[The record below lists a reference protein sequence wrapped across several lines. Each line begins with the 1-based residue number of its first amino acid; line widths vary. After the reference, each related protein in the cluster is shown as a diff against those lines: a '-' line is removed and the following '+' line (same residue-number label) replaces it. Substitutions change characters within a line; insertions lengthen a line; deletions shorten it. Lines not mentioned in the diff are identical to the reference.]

1 MPTEEYK
8 IDDGNNLAENSEVA
22 DTIIPLE
29 NKFLEIGRTGKNDWW
44 RYLVGIIIVFIGGY
58 SLIGQIPIFCLALW
72 GMGKGYINIDDPKL
86 ESKLLNP
93 AMMHINPNLMLL
105 IELFIFV
112 GAMFALWFVIKFI
125 HQKKFISIITSAP
138 KIRWK
143 RFAISAGT
151 WMVLCLISQFV
162 SMCIYP
168 ENFKIVFN
176 LQPFLLTLLI
186 AILLLPIQTW
196 WEEFFFRGYLFQGIG
211 IITKSPIIPILIT
224 GTIFGLMHM
233 ANPEVQKYGIAA
245 MLPSYILPGLF
256 LGIMVTLDEGMESAM
271 GMHFANNL
279 FGTVVVTSSSSVIQ
293 ANTIWVAKEIN
304 PGPDNIS
311 LFVLFIVLISVLWQT
326 NKWNIKK
333 LTTGNQSPLQ

>member
-1 MPTEEYK
+1 MENNILPTEENKKEDIEFQVHY
-8 IDDGNNLAENSEVA
+8 
-22 DTIIPLE
+22 TPLE
-29 NKFLEIGRTGKNDWW
+29 NKFLEVGRTGKNEWW

-58 SLIGQIPIFCLALW
+58 SLVGQIPILCLAFW

-93 AMMHINPNLMLL
+93 ATMHINPNLMLL

-151 WMVLCLISQFV
+151 WIVLCLIGQFV

-168 ENFKIVFN
+168 ENFTIVFN
-176 LQPFLLTLLI
+176 LQPFLITLLI

-211 IITKSPIIPILIT
+211 LITKSPIIPILVA
-224 GTIFGLMHM
+224 GTIFGLNM
-233 ANPEVQKYGIAA
+233 E
-245 MLPSYILPGLF
+245 LPQCYPPTFCLAYF
-256 LGIMVTLDEGMESAM
+256 
-271 GMHFANNL
+271 
-279 FGTVVVTSSSSVIQ
+279 
-293 ANTIWVAKEIN
+293 
-304 PGPDNIS
+304 
-311 LFVLFIVLISVLWQT
+311 
-326 NKWNIKK
+326 
-333 LTTGNQSPLQ
+333 

>member
-1 MPTEEYK
+1 MENNILPTEENKKEDIEFQVHY
-8 IDDGNNLAENSEVA
+8 
-22 DTIIPLE
+22 TPLE
-29 NKFLEIGRTGKNDWW
+29 NKFLEVGRTGKNEWW

-58 SLIGQIPIFCLALW
+58 SLVGQIPILCLAFW

-93 AMMHINPNLMLL
+93 ATMHINPNLMLL

-151 WMVLCLISQFV
+151 WIVLCLIGQFV

-168 ENFKIVFN
+168 ENFTIVFN
-176 LQPFLLTLLI
+176 LQPFLITLLI

-211 IITKSPIIPILIT
+211 LITKSPIIPILVT

-233 ANPEVQKYGIAA
+233 ANPEVQKYGIAT

-256 LGIMVTLDEGMESAM
+256 LAIMVTLDEGMESAM

-293 ANTIWVAKEIN
+293 ANTIWVAKEMN
-304 PGPDNIS
+304 PGVDNIS
-311 LFVLFIVLISVLWQT
+311 LFFLFIVLIAVLWKT
-326 NKWNIKK
+326 NNWDIKK
-333 LTTGNQSPLQ
+333 LKV